1 MTQVTLSQDILIGI
15 TKLANELN
23 LSVDEL
29 LQQISQGKLTVIDVE
44 ELEDLLDI
52 RDAILAENDPKN
64 QERIAWEDVKKD
76 LNL

>member
-15 TKLANELN
+15 TNLANDLN

-29 LQQISQGKLTVIDVE
+29 LTQISQGKLTVIDVE

-52 RDAILAENDPKN
+52 RDAIIAENDPNN

>member
-1 MTQVTLSQDILIGI
+1 MTQVTLSQDIPIGL
-15 TKLANELN
+15 TNLANELN

-29 LQQISQGKLTVIDVE
+29 LKQIIQGKLTIIDVE

-52 RDAILAENDPKN
+52 RDAIIAENDPNN

>member
-1 MTQVTLSQDILIGI
+1 MKQVTLSQDILIGI
-15 TKLANELN
+15 SNLAKELN

-29 LQQISQGKLTVIDVE
+29 LKQISQGKLTIIDTE

-52 RDAILAENDPKN
+52 RDAIIAENDPNN
-64 QERIAWEDVKKD
+64 QEKIAWEDVKKD

>member
-1 MTQVTLSQDILIGI
+1 MTQVTISHDVLIGI
-15 TKLANELN
+15 TNLANELN
-23 LSVDEL
+23 LSVNEL
-29 LQQISQGKLTVIDVE
+29 LQQISQGKLTVIDAE

-52 RDAILAENDPKN
+52 RDANIAENDPNN

>member
-15 TKLANELN
+15 TNLANDLN

-29 LQQISQGKLTVIDVE
+29 LKQISQGKLTVIDVE

-52 RDAILAENDPKN
+52 RDAIIAENDANN
-64 QERIAWEDVKKD
+64 QERMAWEDVKKD

>member
-1 MTQVTLSQDILIGI
+1 MTQVTLSQDILIGL
-15 TKLANELN
+15 TNLANELN

-29 LQQISQGKLTVIDVE
+29 LKQIIQGKLTIIDVE

-52 RDAILAENDPKN
+52 RDAIIAENDPNN

>member
-15 TKLANELN
+15 TNLANELN

-29 LQQISQGKLTVIDVE
+29 LKQISQGKLTVIDVE
-44 ELEDLLDI
+44 ELEELLDI
-52 RDAILAENDPKN
+52 RDAIIAENDPNN